1 MELGV
6 VGLSYSMG
14 VEVINIRIKVKS
26 ARVKRQ
32 VKTSSLDQI
41 LSIKAKIRKWVSLVV
56 MSSGSWYRFQMRNRP

>member
-1 MELGV
+1 
-6 VGLSYSMG
+6 MG